1 MEVIVGEE
9 EGTSLPET
17 QLEDS
22 DVNKTIVPVVWAAA
36 YGRTLAFFHLI
47 STYLFD
53 QPLDH

>member
-9 EGTSLPET
+9 EGTSLSEI
-17 QLEDS
+17 QLHDS

-47 STYLFD
+47 RT
-53 QPLDH
+53 